1 LIVSVVLA
9 AVRTQNIIAVGEKAA
24 SKQQSATFVAD
35 EAVGVPLT
43 PLERYE
49 LGTVYTYTQPDTPQ
63 LESWN
68 HNVWHAAI
76 SPVLHFAAQ
85 GSYTQQTMCVAAMAA
100 KRYAGPFWPLS
111 VSDIQPL

>member
-63 LESWN
+63 QSVIARIMES
-68 HNVWHAAI
+68 
-76 SPVLHFAAQ
+76 
-85 GSYTQQTMCVAAMAA
+85 
-100 KRYAGPFWPLS
+100 
-111 VSDIQPL
+111 